1 MIHFFVGTKAQF
13 IKLAPVMQE
22 LDRRGLAYNF
32 INAGQHAQLI
42 DGLVKQF
49 DLRDPDV
56 MLRRERSN
64 IDTLARAAGWTISN
78 FARLLLRRGHTC
90 QAVFRGQQGICLIHG
105 DTLTTLISLLYAKR
119 CGQRVAHIEAGLRSY
134 HLLNPFPEEII
145 RLIAMRFSDL
155 LFAPSDW
162 AFENLRKMGYSA
174 KAVDVGG
181 NTGMDAVRYAA
192 KCSKAHQ
199 RPDEPYVVVT
209 VHRVETIYSRSRL
222 RAVAALVERIARER
236 SVLFVLHAPTRQ
248 QLVRFDLFDGM
259 RKNESIK
266 TLPLQPYP
274 VFVDLLSGADF
285 VVTDGGSIQE
295 EAYYLN
301 VPCLILRAKTER
313 MEGLGE
319 NAYLAAFDPER
330 AEQFLRAFP
339 KLRRRAIDESLHPSG
354 ILVDHLLSWAG

>member
-1 MIHFFVGTKAQF
+1 
-13 IKLAPVMQE
+13 
-22 LDRRGLAYNF
+22 
-32 INAGQHAQLI
+32 
-42 DGLVKQF
+42 
-49 DLRDPDV
+49 
-56 MLRRERSN
+56 
-64 IDTLARAAGWTISN
+64 
-78 FARLLLRRGHTC
+78 
-90 QAVFRGQQGICLIHG
+90 LIHG

-134 HLLNPFPEEII
+134 HLLNPFPEEMI

-192 KCSKAHQ
+192 NCSKAHQ

-222 RAVAALVERIARER
+222 RTVAALVERIARER
-236 SVLFVLHAPTRQ
+236 TVLLVLHAPTRQ

-259 RKNESIK
+259 QQNESIK

-274 VFVDLLSGADF
+274 VFMDLLSGADF
-285 VVTDGGSIQE
+285 VMTDGGSIQE

-301 VPCLILRAKTER
+301 VPCLIMRTKTER
-313 MEGLGE
+313 VEGLGE

-330 AEQFLRAFP
+330 IEQFLQSFP
-339 KLRRRAIDESLHPSG
+339 KLRRSDIDENFHPSG
-354 ILVDHLLSWAG
+354 ILVDHLLPWVD